1 MCGRVRSNSLG
12 MGSFARSGYRIVIV
26 IIGVVLKP
34 RQIDWKYGD
43 YTCFISSI
51 LNSRVEDEET
61 PLLAGGTHRQC
72 GISLLTPAV
81 TRWITCRS
89 VTQSTNCF
97 WRMKEKTHE
106 MDVIMCIVWD
116 GTLQSLI
123 FHVPDLSNS

>member
-1 MCGRVRSNSLG
+1 MALG
-12 MGSFARSGYRIVIV
+12 MHLVGCLQCVGGQDLTVWEWEALPV
-26 IIGVVLKP
+26 
-34 RQIDWKYGD
+34 
-43 YTCFISSI
+43 
-51 LNSRVEDEET
+51 
-61 PLLAGGTHRQC
+61 GTHRQC

-89 VTQSTNCF
+89 MTQSTNCF